1 MYKKFH
7 ISRSWNCLTSALSL
21 YYLPNVYISC
31 VQYILRI
38 HSTVQYVHL
47 YSIEQYN
54 CQELLNLCSFLF
66 LLSLWCPV
74 TLTWQVDRGHSLKE
88 ILNKTS
94 VCHYNNIQQ
103 AGSFFFPSQWC
114 PVTII
119 LNKTLSAIIIIYS
132 RVGHFSFLPN
142 GVQLP

>member
-1 MYKKFH
+1 MELFNLC
-7 ISRSWNCLTSALSL
+7 SFPLLPSQCLHFLF
-21 YYLPNVYISC
+21 VYISC

-94 VCHYNNIQQ
+94 
-103 AGSFFFPSQWC
+103 GSFFFPSQWC